1 MKGMITGIKR
11 MAIHDGDGVRSTV
24 FFKGCPL
31 KCNWCHNPENI
42 SFEKEIAF
50 YQRKCI
56 GCRSCEKDGPQACPT
71 GAKVY
76 YGEEWTVEALTDEL
90 LQDRDFFESS
100 GGGVTLSGGECLA
113 QAEFAIALAKHLY
126 ERGISVDIDTCGFV
140 SPQVLKDIIPYTDTF
155 LYDIKAI
162 DPKVH
167 RKCTGQDNT
176 LILENLK
183 YLAEA
188 GCKIEIRY
196 PFVPGYN
203 DEECHKIGQFLKEI
217 THITKVKV
225 LGYHGYADAKY
236 RALGM
241 PDTLPKVTVTAEEV
255 DVAVDILREYGLNA
269 VNGMRED

>member
-1 MKGMITGIKR
+1 M
-11 MAIHDGDGVRSTV
+11 
-24 FFKGCPL
+24 
-31 KCNWCHNPENI
+31 
-42 SFEKEIAF
+42 
-50 YQRKCI
+50 
-56 GCRSCEKDGPQACPT
+56 
-71 GAKVY
+71 
-76 YGEEWTVEALTDEL
+76 

-113 QAEFAIALAKHLY
+113 QPEFAIALAKHLY

-140 SPQVLKDIIPYTDTF
+140 NPQVLKDIIPYTDTF

-176 LILENLK
+176 MNLANLM

-203 DEECHKIGQFLKEI
+203 DGECHKIGQFLKEI
-217 THITKVKV
+217 KRITKVKV

-236 RALGM
+236 QALWV
-241 PDTLPKVTVTAEEV
+241 PDTLPKVTVSAEDV
-255 DVAVDILREYGLNA
+255 DAAVAILQSYGLSV
-269 VNGMRED
+269 VNGMCDD